1 MDSWE
6 RESGS
11 VPDVWVVL
19 PTLDEAENLENMV
32 RSLAEVRAA
41 ANGFDLSAVVVDDNS
56 PDGTG
61 SIASSLA
68 GELPWLEVIHRPGRL
83 GLGSAYIE
91 GFEFALANGADA
103 CIQMDCDF
111 SHDPDD
117 IARLVACL
125 KSDDVQLV
133 IGSRYVDGGST
144 VNWNLWRRSISR
156 FGSFY
161 ARSLLGTN
169 VRDFTGGFK
178 CFDAA
183 VLRAIDLDQADCYG
197 YAINVELTYRAIA
210 RGFSVSEIPITFV
223 DRQAGK
229 SKMSKSTLT
238 EAAWKVPSLR
248 FRRLPEVPVS
258 EATAPA
264 KLEALTPVSGM
275 EETGPAREP
284 A

>member
-1 MDSWE
+1 MSPGE
-6 RESGS
+6 REQGP
-11 VPDVWVVL
+11 VPNVWVIL
-19 PTLDEAENLENMV
+19 PTLDEAENLEKMV
-32 RSLAEVRAA
+32 RALTTLRAA
-41 ANGFDLSAVVVDDNS
+41 ESGFTLNVVVVDDNS

-68 GELPWLEVIHRPGRL
+68 GEHSWLNVIHRPGRL

-91 GFEFALANGADA
+91 GFEFALANGATA

-111 SHDPDD
+111 SHDPED
-117 IARLVACL
+117 IPRLVSCL
-125 KSDDVQLV
+125 RSDDVQLV
-133 IGSRYVDGGST
+133 IGSRYVTGGST

-161 ARSLLGTN
+161 ARTVLSTD

-178 CFDAA
+178 CFDSR
-183 VLRAIDLDQADCYG
+183 VLETIDLGQADCHG

-210 RGFSVSEIPITFV
+210 RGYAVAEIPITFV

-248 FRRLPEVPVS
+248 FRRQPDVTAGEAK
-258 EATAPA
+258 ATAEF
-264 KLEALTPVSGM
+264 EALTPVPGQ
-275 EETGPAREP
+275 EEPGLAREP